1 MPDLVSQPSERCGH
15 RVGSPTLQVGTALAV
30 LSAKIKLSRP
40 RGVVKMANCPTFDNG
55 SRATRAKSV
64 ELMSIALIDTALV
77 AIGETR
83 YSRD

>member
-1 MPDLVSQPSERCGH
+1 
-15 RVGSPTLQVGTALAV
+15 
-30 LSAKIKLSRP
+30 
-40 RGVVKMANCPTFDNG
+40 MANCPTFDNG